1 MNNKLRNVC
10 KSYDVICNCEFLDDD
25 LFSKKLVE
33 FYKKHVSNVKLDNE
47 AELRKTARFDR
58 MVRRYIEDYNFSRK
72 LQSSIDVSSIV
83 NSGVDLCEPV
93 LEYVSSFSDKYDEE
107 ANVVVTNTRW
117 I

>member
-1 MNNKLRNVC
+1 MLMNNIEKEGIIENFELEI
-10 KSYDVICNCEFLDDD
+10 Y
-25 LFSKKLVE
+25 
-33 FYKKHVSNVKLDNE
+33 LDNE

-93 LEYVSSFSDKYDEE
+93 LEYVSAFSDKYDEE

>member
-1 MNNKLRNVC
+1 
-10 KSYDVICNCEFLDDD
+10 
-25 LFSKKLVE
+25 
-33 FYKKHVSNVKLDNE
+33 
-47 AELRKTARFDR
+47 

-93 LEYVSSFSDKYDEE
+93 LEYVSAFSDKYDEE